1 MTKKHLKRLAKK
13 IAKGKA
19 ALVSHKG
26 EIYPIKTR

>member
-26 EIYPIKTR
+26 EIYAVKVR